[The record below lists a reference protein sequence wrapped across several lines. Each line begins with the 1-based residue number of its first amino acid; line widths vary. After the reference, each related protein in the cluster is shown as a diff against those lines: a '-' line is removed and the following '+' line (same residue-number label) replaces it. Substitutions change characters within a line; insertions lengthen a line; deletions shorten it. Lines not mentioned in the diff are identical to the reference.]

1 MGQHF
6 VSVSTGGEAN
16 RSNFQYAGRKARAEK
31 SGVRREGME
40 GVYGWAENPGLTLK
54 MVAKGKWLGFLE
66 RKI

>member
-1 MGQHF
+1 
-6 VSVSTGGEAN
+6 
-16 RSNFQYAGRKARAEK
+16 
-31 SGVRREGME
+31 ME